1 MRFARLTAFGLAAAL
16 SLAAASPAFA
26 ACSVNPQGIGFG
38 SYDSLAPTPLDG
50 TGNINIACDTS
61 TAFTVALGSGA
72 GSIGS
77 RHMTSGASELGYNL
91 YTGASRLVVWGDGFS
106 GSTVSATG
114 TNVDLPVYGR
124 VPARQNV
131 PAASYAD
138 SVTVT
143 VSF

>member
-1 MRFARLTAFGLAAAL
+1 MSRARLALFGLAAAL

-26 ACSVNPQGIGFG
+26 ACTVAPQGVSFG
-38 SYDSLAPTPLDG
+38 GYDSLASTPLDG
-50 TGNINIACDTS
+50 TGTINVACDTS

-77 RHMTSGASELGYNL
+77 RHMTSGASEFLYNL

-114 TNVDLPVYGR
+114 TNVDLPVHGR
-124 VPARQNV
+124 IPARQNV